1 MLSITF
7 HDAESVKKNFPE
19 YEADCLVEIKG
30 KEKDVMALIDSLSSS
45 FNDFWGSGSE
55 RKFKGFVMV
64 KDFSHFL
71 DFVIEVN
78 NYFETSDSNSKVVYE
93 STEYLESVRKVI
105 ERIVESNETD

>member
-7 HDAESVKKNFPE
+7 FDHASVKKKFPE
-19 YEADCLVEIKG
+19 YEADCLIEIKG
-30 KEKDVMALIDSLSSS
+30 KEKEISPLIDSLSDS
-45 FNDFWGSGSE
+45 FSNFWGSGS
-55 RKFKGFVMV
+55 KGKMSYKIMV
-64 KDFSHFL
+64 NDFSHFL